1 MNEVNESF
9 LTPECLPDISSWL
22 LWKKNNINIYSVGSI
37 DADKYIMVPEDKL
50 EIVLFAIEL
59 MDGEH
64 TLDDIAG
71 KVYKKFQRQ
80 IDMYSIIN
88 KMNKAGLIC
97 GDREEISE
105 ITTFSQK
112 LIHHTFPEFSVIKK
126 KLIIILYNIWFILSI
141 FFIVSTVV
149 SIIKRSGEGMIFLS
163 ESLKFRDSYFLGAIM
178 TALSSIINIILHE
191 LSHILAAVKF
201 GLQPSEFTMNLYGGF
216 KLVWVVR
223 IKGMYSVE
231 RYKRIIIMAAGIFT
245 NISVGA
251 FAYLLCM
258 YVCKD
263 GIVME
268 LISKVMLNNI
278 FMIMACSMP
287 FNLSDGYYIFTQ
299 IAKRQNMRKRMFGLI
314 GFSKEA
320 IAKADIWDLLYSAI
334 AIGFIIYGFVLSGGW
349 AYRMAL
355 EFHSITFDKTAIPI
369 LSIAIG
375 LLPLLFIFWING
387 LFIIRFIKLIKYNR

>member
-80 IDMYSIIN
+80 IDMYSILN

-149 SIIKRSGEGMIFLS
+149 SIIK
-163 ESLKFRDSYFLGAIM
+163 D
-178 TALSSIINIILHE
+178 
-191 LSHILAAVKF
+191 LAR
-201 GLQPSEFTMNLYGGF
+201 E
-216 KLVWVVR
+216 
-223 IKGMYSVE
+223 
-231 RYKRIIIMAAGIFT
+231 
-245 NISVGA
+245 
-251 FAYLLCM
+251 
-258 YVCKD
+258 
-263 GIVME
+263 
-268 LISKVMLNNI
+268 
-278 FMIMACSMP
+278 
-287 FNLSDGYYIFTQ
+287 
-299 IAKRQNMRKRMFGLI
+299 
-314 GFSKEA
+314 
-320 IAKADIWDLLYSAI
+320 
-334 AIGFIIYGFVLSGGW
+334 
-349 AYRMAL
+349 
-355 EFHSITFDKTAIPI
+355 
-369 LSIAIG
+369 
-375 LLPLLFIFWING
+375 
-387 LFIIRFIKLIKYNR
+387 